1 MGKLFPVA
9 VVGYNIN
16 LEKFIY
22 PYTEN
27 IVDLE
32 EDEGDTIQRRYE
44 YLKF

>member
-1 MGKLFPVA
+1 MGKLLPVA

-16 LEKFIY
+16 QY
-22 PYTEN
+22 PYNEN